1 MYETYYGLS
10 GKPFQLNPDPD
21 FFYGSRGHKRAMAYL
36 EYGVHQGE
44 GFIVITGEVGA
55 GKTTLV
61 RNLLRKVPNERV
73 RAAQI
78 VSTQVDADDLLR
90 LAAGGFGIE
99 SQGITKSE
107 LLLRLEAHFRALHA
121 EGRRALLIVDEAQNL
136 SPRAV
141 EELRMLSNFQVENR
155 SLVQSFLV
163 GQPEF
168 RQIMQHAQ
176 MSQLKQR
183 ILASYHLGPLDQT
196 ETQAYIEHRLRHVG
210 WRHRP
215 GFDAESFE
223 RIFIHTAGVPR
234 RINALCDRVLL
245 ASFLVER
252 AHIDPQHV
260 DECFAELAEEL
271 GPSRIPTPGEA
282 PGNGQIGVRGVPGA
296 GFSDGSWETS
306 ANGSEEPGPDRF
318 SALEDRL
325 ATLEASQQI
334 TNEMLRKILRSLRG
348 TADGPQD
355 PQPAPSLTS
364 GATGSE

>member
-99 SQGITKSE
+99 SQGINKSE

-183 ILASYHLGPLDQT
+183 ILASYHLGPLDLN
-196 ETQAYIEHRLRHVG
+196 ETQAYVEHRLRHVG

-223 RIFIHTAGVPR
+223 RIFKHTAGVPR

-245 ASFLVER
+245 ASFLNELGQID
-252 AHIDPQHV
+252 AQHI
-260 DECFAELAEEL
+260 DECFAELSEEL
-271 GPSRIPTPGEA
+271 GPSRIPTPGKDQGA
-282 PGNGQIGVRGVPGA
+282 ANMRGVPGA
-296 GFSDGSWETS
+296 GFSDGPWESGES
-306 ANGSEEPGPDRF
+306 AADEQMVERF
-318 SALEDRL
+318 GALEDRL
-325 ATLEASQQI
+325 AMLEASQQI
-334 TNEMLRKILRSLRG
+334 TNEMLRKVLRSLRG
-348 TADGPQD
+348 PGSGQHDAQTDSTAV
-355 PQPAPSLTS
+355 S